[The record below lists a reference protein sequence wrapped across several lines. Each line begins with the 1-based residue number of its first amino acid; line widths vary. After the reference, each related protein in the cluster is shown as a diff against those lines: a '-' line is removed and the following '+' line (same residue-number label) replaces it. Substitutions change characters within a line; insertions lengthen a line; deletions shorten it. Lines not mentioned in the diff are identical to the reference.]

1 MATTLQDRLRGAAQT
16 FSDHPPTFGLLFE
29 AADALDALQHDL
41 AEARRIAGRHSTE
54 LGHLRKLHM
63 PDGFRS
69 ALTDKGEPAAFVP
82 IGPIEPGSVPGF
94 YRLTPTNAP
103 ALLQASVNA
112 LRDRWAAETERRLRD
127 LEVGQRLA
135 GCLPSLDWPADW
147 RVLKPGESPPLGRE
161 WTIWGPM
168 TPQARALADRDA
180 SIPEARRLLGIAGDP
195 TIHIVAEERGC
206 QPGACLAE
214 PRCRNRAE
222 MRAAH
227 GTPAEFAAAITRAA
241 PELLGSEAE
250 RAIVTYNAAWA
261 AATEPSAEVQRALN
275 SELAAMG
282 CDPASATQA
291 EFKRALWEVMKTKA
305 VAEELQAAELVPPA
319 ERSSTMARIERWKKR
334 QPTTPGAETYDF
346 TPEQEAEAAEQAER
360 FQGLDDSDRD

>member
-1 MATTLQDRLRGAAQT
+1 MPELDITTDLRAGADNIHSIGPVQAAN
-16 FSDHPPTFGLLFE
+16 LLR
-29 AADALDALQHDL
+29 AAAETIDDL
-41 AEARRIAGRHSTE
+41 RRDFAEARQLASRYGIE
-54 LGHLRKLHM
+54 LGPHFAAH
-63 PDGFRS
+63 
-69 ALTDKGEPAAFVP
+69 GEHA
-82 IGPIEPGSVPGF
+82 
-94 YRLTPTNAP
+94 TT
-103 ALLQASVNA
+103 
-112 LRDRWAAETERRLRD
+112 TERRTNIPYLGTEPLVER
-127 LEVGQRLA
+127 RL
-135 GCLPSLDWPADW
+135 D
-147 RVLKPGESPPLGRE
+147 
-161 WTIWGPM
+161 
-168 TPQARALADRDA
+168 
-180 SIPEARRLLGIAGDP
+180 PEARRLLDNVTSEEAHRLLGLDKIQPHILGAQGRIGIVGDP
-195 TIHIVAEERGC
+195 ETIASLGLAEERGC

>member
-1 MATTLQDRLRGAAQT
+1 MPELDTADLRNGATNIHSIGPVRAA
-16 FSDHPPTFGLLFE
+16 GLLTL
-29 AADALDALQHDL
+29 AADEIDNLRREL
-41 AEARRIAGRHSTE
+41 AAWHEQAQAHVMAWHLTKLTSQKTPVLSAESLAAANGRRVEI
-54 LGHLRKLHM
+54 
-63 PDGFRS
+63 
-69 ALTDKGEPAAFVP
+69 
-82 IGPIEPGSVPGF
+82 
-94 YRLTPTNAP
+94 
-103 ALLQASVNA
+103 
-112 LRDRWAAETERRLRD
+112 
-127 LEVGQRLA
+127 
-135 GCLPSLDWPADW
+135 
-147 RVLKPGESPPLGRE
+147 
-161 WTIWGPM
+161 
-168 TPQARALADRDA
+168 ARA
-180 SIPEARRLLGIAGDP
+180 
-195 TIHIVAEERGC
+195 HIVGEERGC
-206 QPGACLAE
+206 PPGSCAAS

-222 MRAAH
+222 MRANH
-227 GTPAEFAAAITRAA
+227 GTPEQFIAAISRAA

-360 FQGLDDSDRD
+360 FQGLDDSDRE